1 MQNCCAMLRRVP
13 FYCGPCKLPVIGLRY
28 IIDRSGYINGFCEL
42 VWITSSLF
50 LAFWREVSRLGWIA
64 FSLANL
70 LIEPNIRSE
79 QIVFILCLK
88 CALGEVVG

>member
-1 MQNCCAMLRRVP
+1 MRPISERKKNIISIDLVILR
-13 FYCGPCKLPVIGLRY
+13 PVGM
-28 IIDRSGYINGFCEL
+28 DNF
-42 VWITSSLF
+42 LF
-50 LAFWREVSRLGWIA
+50 VLSFLEGNTRLGWIA

>member
-1 MQNCCAMLRRVP
+1 MDN
-13 FYCGPCKLPVIGLRY
+13 I
-28 IIDRSGYINGFCEL
+28 
-42 VWITSSLF
+42 LF
-50 LAFWREVSRLGWIA
+50 VLSFLEGNTRLGWIA

>member
-1 MQNCCAMLRRVP
+1 MRPISERKKTIISTDIVFLR
-13 FYCGPCKLPVIGLRY
+13 PVGMDNI
-28 IIDRSGYINGFCEL
+28 
-42 VWITSSLF
+42 LF
-50 LAFWREVSRLGWIA
+50 VLSFLEGIPRLGWIA

-70 LIEPNIRSE
+70 LVGPNIRFE

>member
-1 MQNCCAMLRRVP
+1 MRPISERKKNIISIDLVILR
-13 FYCGPCKLPVIGLRY
+13 PVGMDNI
-28 IIDRSGYINGFCEL
+28 
-42 VWITSSLF
+42 LF
-50 LAFWREVSRLGWIA
+50 VLSFLEGNTRLGWIA